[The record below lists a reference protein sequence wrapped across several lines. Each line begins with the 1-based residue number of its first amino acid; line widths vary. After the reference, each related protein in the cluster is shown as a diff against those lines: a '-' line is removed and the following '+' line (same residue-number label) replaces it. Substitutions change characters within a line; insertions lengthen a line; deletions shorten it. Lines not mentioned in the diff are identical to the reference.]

1 MSGHLLASYPVFG
14 YGVGLLLIL
23 SHRYSRTC
31 LSKISFQHHA
41 FFVCIYHYWGA
52 GSKQFELLM
61 KTDYIHEYTSP
72 KLEVIE
78 VEIEQGFSISNM
90 ESIEDDKPEQDW

>member
-1 MSGHLLASYPVFG
+1 
-14 YGVGLLLIL
+14 
-23 SHRYSRTC
+23 
-31 LSKISFQHHA
+31 
-41 FFVCIYHYWGA
+41 
-52 GSKQFELLM
+52 M